1 MTREIT
7 PIGFGTYQIT
17 DRDACV
23 RAVETA
29 LETGYRHL
37 DTAQMYDNEAYVGEG
52 LAASSVDRDEVFV
65 ATKLNYGNLAAE
77 DVLETGRA
85 SIDRLGVDA
94 VDLLYV
100 HWPIE
105 TYDVDET
112 LPALAELV
120 DEGLVRNVGLS
131 NFTPDLLEEAIDRL
145 DVPLFAH
152 QVEMHPLQQQE
163 RHQELAVEGDY
174 HLVAY
179 SPLAR
184 GDVFDVPELVDVAE
198 KHDATPAQVSLAWLL
213 DKENV
218 VPIPKSETPEHI
230 RENFTALEL
239 ELDDEDV
246 ATIDGIDRE
255 ERLVDFPAAPW
266 NQ

>member
-1 MTREIT
+1 M
-7 PIGFGTYQIT
+7 GFGTYQIT

-23 RAVETA
+23 SAVETA
-29 LETGYRHL
+29 LDVGYRHV

-52 LAASSVDRDEVFV
+52 IAASSVDRDEVFL
-65 ATKLNYGNLAAE
+65 ATKLNYGNLSRE

-85 SIDRLGVDA
+85 SVERLGVDA
-94 VDLLYV
+94 VDLMYV

-105 TYDVDET
+105 SYDPDET
-112 LPALAELV
+112 LPALAQLV

-131 NFTPDLLEEAIDRL
+131 NFTPELLEAAIDRL

-152 QVEMHPLQQQE
+152 QVEMHPLHQQA
-163 RHQELAVEGDY
+163 RHRELAAEGDY

-184 GDVFDVPELVDVAE
+184 GDVFDVPELVEVAE
-198 KHDATPAQVSLAWLL
+198 KHDASPAQVSLAWLL
-213 DKENV
+213 SKENV
-218 VPIPKSETPEHI
+218 VPIPKSATPEHI
-230 RENFTALEL
+230 RDNYAALDL

-246 ATIDGIDRE
+246 EKIDGIERE

-266 NQ
+266 NE